1 MGGQNLTCPC
11 FGECMVFPK
20 NSPLTDDVSRA
31 ILEVIEND
39 EMQQIENKWFSKKS
53 NCSDPTLIPSHNR
66 LSVSSFWGLFLIV
79 GVTSLLA
86 LLVFVAFFFYEHRHT
101 LYEDSEISF
110 WRKLTILVRSFDEKD
125 IKSHMFK
132 DSAVHNVSSPST
144 QCTPRSSTMQNI
156 PWPQNP
162 SENMEFELR
171 RVSLV
176 PSEEFFTPQLE
187 QDEDEEAR

>member
-1 MGGQNLTCPC
+1 M
-11 FGECMVFPK
+11 
-20 NSPLTDDVSRA
+20 
-31 ILEVIEND
+31 
-39 EMQQIENKWFSKKS
+39 
-53 NCSDPTLIPSHNR
+53 
-66 LSVSSFWGLFLIV
+66 
-79 GVTSLLA
+79 
-86 LLVFVAFFFYEHRHT
+86 
-101 LYEDSEISF
+101 
-110 WRKLTILVRSFDEKD
+110 VRSFDEKD

-187 QDEDEEAR
+187 QDEDEEANTLREVE

>member
-1 MGGQNLTCPC
+1 M
-11 FGECMVFPK
+11 
-20 NSPLTDDVSRA
+20 
-31 ILEVIEND
+31 EVIEND

-101 LYEDSEISF
+101 FYEDSEISF

-144 QCTPRSSTMQNI
+144 QCTPRSSTVQNI

-176 PSEEFFTPQLE
+176 PSEGFFTPQLE
-187 QDEDEEAR
+187 QDEDEEANTLREVE